1 MSLEKRGKLLTMDK
15 LEVVPI
21 PVILL
26 LKIHLLV
33 AVLGNKLNRPNLLLL
48 KQALQLDLLLLIH
61 PQTGHA
67 SNVDRLDIMLTTVPT
82 EQLTPLRLRWSKVRP
97 REERVSP
104 YPSTGG
110 KSNHVE
116 VEVESSELENQEEM
130 SVEGKEAGEEVNE
143 QQD

>member
-67 SNVDRLDIMLTTVPT
+67 SNVDGLDIMLTTVPT
-82 EQLTPLRLRWSKVRP
+82 EQLTPLRLR
-97 REERVSP
+97 
-104 YPSTGG
+104 
-110 KSNHVE
+110 
-116 VEVESSELENQEEM
+116 
-130 SVEGKEAGEEVNE
+130 
-143 QQD
+143 

>member
-82 EQLTPLRLRWSKVRP
+82 EQLTPLRLR
-97 REERVSP
+97 
-104 YPSTGG
+104 
-110 KSNHVE
+110 
-116 VEVESSELENQEEM
+116 
-130 SVEGKEAGEEVNE
+130 
-143 QQD
+143 